1 MKHRFIFALVV
12 YAILAL
18 LAGFTLTDRIR
29 LATLVFLA
37 GMALKTYLAVLKDRV
52 D

>member
-1 MKHRFIFALVV
+1 MVV

-18 LAGFTLTDRIR
+18 LAGFTLSGDIR

-37 GMALKTYLAVLKDRV
+37 GMALKTYLAVLKDRR

>member
-1 MKHRFIFALVV
+1 MKHRFIFAMVV
-12 YAILAL
+12 YAVLGL
-18 LAGFTLTDRIR
+18 LAGFTLSDRIR